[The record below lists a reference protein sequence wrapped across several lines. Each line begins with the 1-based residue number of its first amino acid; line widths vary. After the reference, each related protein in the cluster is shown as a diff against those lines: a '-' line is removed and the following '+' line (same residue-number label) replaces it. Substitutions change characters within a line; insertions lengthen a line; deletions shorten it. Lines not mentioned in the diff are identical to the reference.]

1 MAQCLSFLLI
11 LIFFST
17 HIHACSQTE
26 RTSLLAFA
34 LTLSSPSFNWTSSNC
49 CHWEGITCNQD
60 GLVTH
65 LSLPSKGLRRN
76 GGISP
81 LSSLK
86 NLTHL
91 TYLNLSRNSLYG
103 SPGQTRLFLSF
114 NHLEI
119 LDLSYNLLSGE
130 LPISP
135 LSGSIRMLDLS
146 SNSFDGDIPSSFFQ
160 QAWNLTSFNVSNNS
174 FTGFLPTS
182 ICFTS
187 SPLIRV
193 LDFSFNKYF
202 NGSIF
207 PGIGECSKLKVF
219 RAGKN
224 NLSGILPEDMYNVTT
239 LEQISLPLN
248 SLYGV
253 LSDGILNLTNLA
265 ILDLHFNQFSG
276 VLPLHFG
283 KLSKLK
289 LLLLHFNNLKGPLP
303 LALMNCSSLI
313 ELNLAVNH
321 FEGDLS
327 MYNFSKLSRLRKLDL
342 LKNQFTGTFPTSL
355 YSCKSLK
362 AIRLSANDIEGQIQP
377 EILSLKSLAY
387 LSLSFNRL
395 TNITRAIKILMHCES
410 LMFLSFAASFEEEE
424 VPADLGMADFD
435 GFQNLRF
442 LDLSDNEVT
451 GQIPIWL
458 SKLKKLE
465 VLNLNSNKFTGPIPS
480 QLGTLPRLFHV
491 DLGFNLISGEFPKEI
506 CSLPMLVSQNNLSTN
521 SDLELPI
528 YLTVDGK
535 RAQQYNSLLYFP
547 GAILLHS
554 NSITGNIP
562 IEIGQLQLLRTL
574 SLKNN
579 FFTGKIPNQI
589 SNLKQLATLDLSVN
603 HFSGNIPAS
612 LTSLNFLAVF
622 NISYNNLEGQIPTGT
637 QLQGFS
643 ALAFEGNPNL
653 CGPPLPNECQ
663 PLPNDGI
670 DGDDNNNSRNVNSEH
685 QVPWILVSAVPGFV
699 VGFWAVCGSL
709 IFIKTWR
716 YAYFQFLDNA
726 YDSLYVMIAVG
737 IKRMKRRVNGS

>member
-1 MAQCLSFLLI
+1 MAQCLSVLLI
-11 LIFFST
+11 LIFFPT
-17 HIHACSQTE
+17 HIHACTQTE

-34 LTLSSPSFNWTSSNC
+34 LTLSSPSLNWTSGNC
-49 CHWEGITCNQD
+49 CRWEGITCNQD

-65 LSLPSKGLRRN
+65 LSLPSKGLKLN

-81 LSSLK
+81 LSSLQ

-91 TYLNLSRNSLYG
+91 TYLNLSRNSLHG
-103 SPGQTRLFLSF
+103 SLGQTGLFLSL
-114 NHLEI
+114 NPLEI
-119 LDLSYNLLSGE
+119 LDLSYNFLSGE

-135 LSGSIRMLDLS
+135 LSGSIQMLDLS
-146 SNSFDGDIPSSFFQ
+146 SNSFQGEILSSFFQ
-160 QAWNLTSFNVSNNS
+160 QAWNLTSFNVSNNTFKGS
-174 FTGFLPTS
+174 IPTS

-187 SPLIRV
+187 SPLIKV
-193 LDFSFNKYF
+193 LDFSFNKF
-202 NGSIF
+202 NGSIY
-207 PGIGECSKLKVF
+207 PGVGMCSKLKVF
-219 RAGKN
+219 CAGNN
-224 NLSGILPEDMYNVTT
+224 NLSGTLPEDMYNVTT

-283 KLSKLK
+283 KLSKLE
-289 LLLLHFNNLKGPLP
+289 LLLLHFNNLKGSLP
-303 LALMNCSSLI
+303 PSLMNCTRLMQ
-313 ELNLAVNH
+313 LNVGVNH

-327 MYNFSKLSRLRKLDL
+327 MYNFSRLSRLRKLDL

-377 EILSLKSLAY
+377 EILSLKSLSY

-395 TNITRAIKILMHCES
+395 TNITGAIKILMHCNS
-410 LMFLSFAASFEEEE
+410 LIFLSLASSFEEEE
-424 VPADLGMADFD
+424 VPADLGMTDFD
-435 GFQNLRF
+435 GFQNLRL
-442 LDLSDNEVT
+442 LDLSNNEVT

-480 QLGTLPRLFHV
+480 QLGTLPRFFYVNLA
-491 DLGFNLISGEFPKEI
+491 FNLISGEFPKEL
-506 CSLPMLVSQNNLSTN
+506 CSLPMVVSQNNNLSTD
-521 SDLELPI
+521 DLELPI
-528 YLTVDGK
+528 YTTNDGGK
-535 RAQQYNSLLYFP
+535 TAGQYNSLLYYP
-547 GAILLHS
+547 PSILLAS

-562 IEIGQLQLLRTL
+562 IEIGQLQLLHQL

-579 FFTGKIPNQI
+579 FFFGKIPDQT
-589 SNLKQLATLDLSVN
+589 SNLKHLAELDLSLN

-612 LTSLNFLAVF
+612 LTSLNFLAKF
-622 NISYNNLEGQIPTGT
+622 NVSYNNLEGQIPTGT
-637 QLQGFS
+637 QLQGFGAS
-643 ALAFEGNPNL
+643 AFEGNPNL
-653 CGPPLPNECQ
+653 CGSPLPNNCQ

-670 DGDDNNNSRNVNSEH
+670 DGDDNNSIDVNSEH
-685 QVPWILVSAVPGFV
+685 EVPWFLVSAVPGFV

-716 YAYFQFLDNA
+716 YAYFRFLDNA

-737 IKRMKRRVNGS
+737 IKRMKRRFNGS

>member
-34 LTLSSPSFNWTSSNC
+34 LTLSSPSLNWTSSNC

-60 GLVTH
+60 DLVTQ
-65 LSLPSKGLRRN
+65 LSLPSKGLRHN
-76 GGISP
+76 ESISP
-81 LSSLK
+81 LSSLE

-103 SPGQTRLFLSF
+103 SPGQTRLFLSL

-130 LPISP
+130 LPIFP

-146 SNSFDGDIPSSFFQ
+146 SNSFNGEVPSSFFQ
-160 QAWNLTSFNVSNNS
+160 KAWNLTSFNISNNT
-174 FTGFLPTS
+174 FKGS
-182 ICFTS
+182 IPSSLCFTS
-187 SPLIRV
+187 SSLIRV
-193 LDFSFNKYF
+193 LDFSFNKF
-202 NGSIF
+202 NGRIS
-207 PGIGECSKLKVF
+207 PGLGHCSKLKVF
-219 RAGKN
+219 RAGNN

-253 LSDGILNLTNLA
+253 LSGRILNLTNLA
-265 ILDLHFNQFSG
+265 ILDLQFNQFSG

-289 LLLLHFNNLKGPLP
+289 LLLLQINNLRGSLP
-303 LALMNCSSLI
+303 PSLMNCTSLI
-313 ELNLAVNH
+313 ELNLGANH

-355 YSCKSLK
+355 YSCKFLK
-362 AIRLSANDIEGQIQP
+362 AIRLAANDIVGQIQP
-377 EILSLKSLAY
+377 EILSLKSLSF
-387 LSLSFNRL
+387 LSLALNRL
-395 TNITRAIKILMHCES
+395 TNITGAIKILMHCKS
-410 LMFLSFAASFEEEE
+410 LIFLSLGSSFEEEE
-424 VPADLGMADFD
+424 VPADFGMADFD
-435 GFQNLRF
+435 GFQNLLF
-442 LDLSDNEVT
+442 LDLSHNEVT

-458 SKLKKLE
+458 FKLKKLE

-480 QLGTLPRLFHV
+480 LLWTLPRLFYV
-491 DLGFNLISGEFPKEI
+491 DLGFNLISGEFPKEL
-506 CSLPMLVSQNNLSTN
+506 CSLPMLVSQNNNLSTD
-521 SDLELPI
+521 DLELPI
-528 YLTVDGK
+528 YSTKDGGK
-535 RAQQYNSLLYFP
+535 TGVQYNSNLLYYP
-547 GAILLHS
+547 RSIYLGS
-554 NSITGNIP
+554 NSLTGNIP
-562 IEIGQLQLLRTL
+562 IEIGQLQLLRAL
-574 SLKNN
+574 SLENN

-589 SNLKQLATLDLSVN
+589 SNLKQLANLDLSMN

-622 NISYNNLEGQIPTGT
+622 NVSFNNLEGQIPTGT
-637 QLQGFS
+637 QFQSFS
-643 ALAFEGNPNL
+643 ESAYEGNPNL
-653 CGPPLPNECQ
+653 CGPPLPNKCQ
-663 PLPNDGI
+663 PLPIDGI
-670 DGDDNNNSRNVNSEH
+670 DGDDNNSRYVNSEH
-685 QVPWILVSAVPGFV
+685 QVPWTLVSAVPGFV

-716 YAYFQFLDNA
+716 YAYFRFLDNA

-737 IKRMKRRVNGS
+737 IKRRKRRVNGS